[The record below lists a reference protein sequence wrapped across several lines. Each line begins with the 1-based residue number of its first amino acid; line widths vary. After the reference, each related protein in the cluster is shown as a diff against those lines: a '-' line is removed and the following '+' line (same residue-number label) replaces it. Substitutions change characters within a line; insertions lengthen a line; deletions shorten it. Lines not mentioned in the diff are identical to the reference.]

1 MLPKP
6 HRPGA
11 RKVWRRLARH
21 VPRLP
26 RRRAGAVRTGRQWA
40 NGPDS
45 LGRRA
50 QGPRAGSK
58 APAQRGR
65 ATTAPGTP
73 EKSDGARTIRPHEDG
88 RVRRPAR
95 RRAQGPPYS
104 PAPHPPRGGPSSAV
118 AAGDSAGRPAKRG
131 RAELAGADR
140 TAGAGSDAKTKT
152 CDKMIPRATAYR
164 VDGFGIPGCEPSPPC
179 RTRRARGPPGR
190 RVVDRLPRPV
200 VLAARC
206 VCVCVC
212 VCVWSAP
219 VRLTGR
225 SSRTPSPRHT
235 ARLNPKP

>member
-104 PAPHPPRGGPSSAV
+104 PAPHPPRGGPSTAV

-131 RAELAGADR
+131 RTELAGADR
-140 TAGAGSDAKTKT
+140 TAGVGSDAKTKT
-152 CDKMIPRATAYR
+152 CDKIRCLGPLPIGRTALAPRLRAL
-164 VDGFGIPGCEPSPPC
+164 PGLPHSEGSRPARP
-179 RTRRARGPPGR
+179 AGRGPPSSPCGAR
-190 RVVDRLPRPV
+190 RSV
-200 VLAARC
+200 C

-212 VCVWSAP
+212 VCVVSARP
-219 VRLTGR
+219 PDRQEFSHPIPEAHR
-225 SSRTPSPRHT
+225 P
-235 ARLNPKP
+235 PKP